1 MKNVLILVLLA
12 VLISCNKST
21 SNFPKK
27 EEVIKKAETENTV
40 PAEKEKKEEP
50 EITEKGGELTITFKS
65 ETEEEEIY
73 VISAVER
80 KSKESNSYVKKEMES
95 RLNEDEKFYL
105 LTVKIKNGG
114 ENPLVN
120 IKPSHLQVE
129 TEEGVLYKN
138 TTDYLA
144 TGEVGSM
151 KDSYEI
157 EVIPAGTSREVKLN
171 YRIKGEPKY
180 LDFIAD
186 NRIIGKLL
194 LK

>member
-21 SNFPKK
+21 NNFPKK

-144 TGEVGSM
+144 TGEAGSM

-157 EVIPAGTSREVKLN
+157 EAIPAGTGREVKLN
-171 YRIKGEPKY
+171 YKIKGEAKY

>member
-1 MKNVLILVLLA
+1 MILFLLA
-12 VLISCNKST
+12 VLISCNKSA
-21 SNFPKK
+21 SNFPKNEQVVEK
-27 EEVIKKAETENTV
+27 VKTENTAS
-40 PAEKEKKEEP
+40 AEKEKKAEP
-50 EITEKGGELTITFKS
+50 EITEKGGELTITFKVDS
-65 ETEEEEIY
+65 EEEEIY
-73 VISAVER
+73 VISATER
-80 KSKESNSYVKKEMES
+80 KSKESNSYVKKEMEN

-144 TGEVGSM
+144 TGEAGSLM
-151 KDSYEI
+151 DSYEI
-157 EVIPAGTSREVKLN
+157 EAIPTGTSREVKLN
-171 YRIKGEPKY
+171 YKIKGEPKY

-186 NRIIGKLL
+186 DRIIGKLL

>member
-1 MKNVLILVLLA
+1 MKNILILILL
-12 VLISCNKST
+12 VILISCNKST
-21 SNFPKK
+21 DNFPKDK
-27 EEVIKKAETENTV
+27 EVVKEVKTENNVST
-40 PAEKEKKEEP
+40 EKAKKEEP
-50 EITEKGGELTITFKS
+50 EITEKDGELIITFKS

-73 VISAVER
+73 VISATER
-80 KSKESNSYVKKEMES
+80 KSKETNSYVKKEMEN

-120 IKPSHLQVE
+120 IKPAHLQVE

-138 TTDYLA
+138 TMDYVSTREA
-144 TGEVGSM
+144 GSLM
-151 KDSYEI
+151 DSYEI
-157 EVIPAGTSREVKLN
+157 EAIPPGTSREVKLN

-186 NRIIGKLL
+186 DRIIGKLL